1 MSDLHQRDI
10 ENEILDILEEKGPL
24 TTRQIVEQLNIAQS
38 TCEMRLRK
46 FVEEGKLLRI
56 SAKNSGKIYFALS
69 KGGFT
74 AEEYDNLRDVIVK
87 DTVDTKDAYEV
98 LSEKIARIDD
108 NVNGLFANMISII
121 SILVAIFALITVNA
135 NIAFELTQENLQ
147 GVFVGIIAIN
157 VFVVICIVVLLICVK
172 LIIINPMLGK
182 KRKKKSKRG

>member
-10 ENEILDILEEKGPL
+10 ENEILELLEQKGSL
-24 TTRQIVEQLNIAQS
+24 TIRQIAEQLNIAQS
-38 TCEMRLRK
+38 TCTMRLK
-46 FVEEGKLLRI
+46 KLGEEGKLLQI
-56 SAKNSGKIYFALS
+56 SAKNSGKTYYALS

-74 AEEYDNLRDVIVK
+74 AEEHDNLRDVIVK
-87 DTVDTKDAYEV
+87 ENIDTKDAYEV
-98 LSEKIARIDD
+98 LSEKIEKIDN
-108 NVNGLFANMISII
+108 NVNGLYANMISII

-157 VFVVICIVVLLICVK
+157 VFVVICIIALLICVK

-182 KRKKKSKRG
+182 KGKKKSKRG